1 MPREYRKLNIDDY
14 EITEDGEV
22 INKHTGRY
30 VKPQKN
36 GKGYYR
42 VSIGGKLVF
51 VHRLVAEKYIP
62 NPENKSQV
70 NHKDGDKTN
79 NHVSNLEWVT
89 NKENRNHALKNGL
102 HTTGEN
108 CSWSKLTKEQVDFIR
123 KNKDVSSNELAKAFN
138 VSARTIRDVRNY
150 KSWKC

>member
-14 EITEDGEV
+14 EITECGEV